1 MGEISLEG
9 INAASVGAG
18 RIFVLFNS
26 LSNVCQTLMIQDKQ
40 EHYRISDK
48 TTHQIIDQEHA
59 LHLEQSGIVQCGLA
73 TCRESFS
80 VYRKSPGQH
89 MLLFTVKG
97 KGWLQSGQERYVLEP
112 GSLIVVPAGCENG
125 FGIEE
130 EDWQLAWL
138 FLTPRHE
145 WRCVAGAH
153 LQYDLTPITDVMF
166 SCIQTLVRTMTLPP
180 ELGQRVAQHAVEQ
193 INDLLSSPAP
203 NAQSRMHVRLNRAFE
218 QVQKQLHRDWMVDQI
233 AALVPCSVPHL
244 HRLSQSYY
252 HHSPKA
258 HLTRLRME
266 YAARLLGRSDWSI
279 QHIGE
284 MVGYANSAN
293 FSTRFK
299 RWSGKTPREH
309 RHDKK
314 NTFLL

>member
-1 MGEISLEG
+1 MGAISLEEM
-9 INAASVGAG
+9 NAVSVGAA
-18 RIFVLFNS
+18 RSFVLFNS
-26 LSNVCQTLMIQDKQ
+26 IPNICQTLMIQDTQ
-40 EHYRISDK
+40 EHYRISDQ
-48 TTHQIIDQEHA
+48 TTHQVIDQEHA

-112 GSLIVVPAGCENG
+112 GSMIVVPAGVENG

-138 FLTPRHE
+138 FLSPQRD
-145 WRCVAGAH
+145 WPCVVDATIR
-153 LQYDLTPITDVMF
+153 YDLTPVTDVMF
-166 SCIQTLVRTMTLPP
+166 SCTQTLVRTLSLPA
-180 ELGQRVAQHAVEQ
+180 ELGKTIAQYAVAQ
-193 INDLLSSPAP
+193 INVLLNSPTP
-203 NAQSRMHVRLNRAFE
+203 HSQPRMAVRLNRAFE
-218 QVQKQLHRDWMVDQI
+218 QVQKQLHREWSVEQL

-244 HRLSQSYY
+244 HRLSQTYY

-266 YAARLLGRSDWSI
+266 YAARLLARSDWSV

-284 MVGYANSAN
+284 MVGYPNSAN

-299 RWSGKTPREH
+299 RWSGKTPRQH
-309 RHDKK
+309 RYEYQNGAK
-314 NTFLL
+314 L